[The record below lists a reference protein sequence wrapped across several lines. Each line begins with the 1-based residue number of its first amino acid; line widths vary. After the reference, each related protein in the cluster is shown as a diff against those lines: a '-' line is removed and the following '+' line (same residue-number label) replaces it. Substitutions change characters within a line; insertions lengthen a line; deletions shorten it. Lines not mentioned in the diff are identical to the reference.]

1 MDKLQLFENDERFV
15 HHLQIEGNILE
26 NKMVIFND
34 NNEIKVDGRQLHMFL
49 EVKTPY
55 HKWFPRMCE
64 YGFEDGK
71 DFNTDKNVRVELEGR
86 REVTREIVNH
96 MLTLDMAKEI
106 AMLQR
111 NEKGKQARRYFIQ
124 IEKEYNNPENTIARA
139 LILVNRQLEE
149 RNKLIA
155 EQTKQIAIMQP
166 KAEFYDMAADSSS
179 LFSMADVAK
188 TLDMGFG
195 RNKMFAK
202 LRNKGILRED
212 NTPYQRYVDAG
223 YFKLVQSQYFIGG
236 NSVVATTTYVKEKG
250 IDFIRKILREDV
262 V

>member
-1 MDKLQLFENDERFV
+1 MDKLQLFESKF
-15 HHLQIEGNILE
+15 GNIRGLE
-26 NKMVIFND
+26 INGEPWLVGKDVAMALGYSNASKAVMVH
-34 NNEIKVDGRQLHMFL
+34 VDD
-49 EVKTPY
+49 EDKYKTPVTADSQN
-55 HKWFPRMCE
+55 
-64 YGFEDGK
+64 G
-71 DFNTDKNVRVELEGR
+71 NV
-86 REVTREIVNH
+86 VTKTTFINESGVYSLILSSR
-96 MLTLDMAKEI
+96 LPAAKEFKHWI
-106 AMLQR
+106 TSKVLPSLRKHGGYIVGQESMDEQELV
-111 NEKGKQARRYFIQ
+111 
-124 IEKEYNNPENTIARA
+124 ARA
-139 LILVNRQLEE
+139 FLVVQRQLEE

-250 IDFIRKILREDV
+250 VDFIRKILREDV
-262 V
+262 A

>member
-1 MDKLQLFENDERFV
+1 MDKLQLFESKF
-15 HHLQIEGNILE
+15 GNVRGLE
-26 NKMVIFND
+26 INGEPWLV
-34 NNEIKVDGRQLHMFL
+34 
-49 EVKTPY
+49 
-55 HKWFPRMCE
+55 
-64 YGFEDGK
+64 GK
-71 DFNTDKNVRVELEGR
+71 DVAMALGYSNPQKAIRDHIDSEDKTVNDLFTVNG
-86 REVTREIVNH
+86 TRGVLINESGVYSLI
-96 MLTLDMAKEI
+96 LSSRLPAAKEFKRWI
-106 AMLQR
+106 TSEVLPSLRKHGGYIVGQ
-111 NEKGKQARRYFIQ
+111 
-124 IEKEYNNPENTIARA
+124 ENMDEQELVARA
-139 LILVNRQLEE
+139 FLVVQRQLEE

-250 IDFIRKILREDV
+250 VDFIRKILREDV
-262 V
+262 A

>member
-1 MDKLQLFENDERFV
+1 MDKLQLFESKF
-15 HHLQIEGNILE
+15 GNVRGLE
-26 NKMVIFND
+26 INGEPWLV
-34 NNEIKVDGRQLHMFL
+34 
-49 EVKTPY
+49 
-55 HKWFPRMCE
+55 
-64 YGFEDGK
+64 GK
-71 DFNTDKNVRVELEGR
+71 DVAMALGYSNPQKAIRDHVDDEDK
-86 REVTREIVNH
+86 TVNKSF
-96 MLTLDMAKEI
+96 TVNGT
-106 AMLQR
+106 Q
-111 NEKGKQARRYFIQ
+111 G
-124 IEKEYNNPENTIARA
+124 
-139 LILVNRQLEE
+139 ILVNESGVYSLILSSRLPAAKEFKRWITSEVLPSLRKYGGYIVGQESMDEQELVARAFLVVQRQLEE

-250 IDFIRKILREDV
+250 IDFIRKILREDIA
-262 V
+262 

>member
-1 MDKLQLFENDERFV
+1 
-15 HHLQIEGNILE
+15 
-26 NKMVIFND
+26 
-34 NNEIKVDGRQLHMFL
+34 
-49 EVKTPY
+49 
-55 HKWFPRMCE
+55 
-64 YGFEDGK
+64 
-71 DFNTDKNVRVELEGR
+71 
-86 REVTREIVNH
+86 
-96 MLTLDMAKEI
+96 
-106 AMLQR
+106 
-111 NEKGKQARRYFIQ
+111 
-124 IEKEYNNPENTIARA
+124 
-139 LILVNRQLEE
+139 
-149 RNKLIA
+149 
-155 EQTKQIAIMQP
+155 MQP

-236 NSVVATTTYVKEKG
+236 NSIVATTTYVKEKG

-262 V
+262 A